1 MSIVN
6 GAALQQQALQWE
18 CELPGEARCLTLS
31 MCYQVASY
39 TSQRFFALFLLNLM
53 NWDLWVSI
61 FFCHQ
66 HDCLHCVE
74 QHLLG
79 VVGSSP
85 SLSPKK
91 ASVLKSVRFS
101 LCKQYPIEV
110 IPFMKG
116 GVPVNKLKQ

>member
-1 MSIVN
+1 MGMRATWRGKVSD
-6 GAALQQQALQWE
+6 
-18 CELPGEARCLTLS
+18 S